1 MHGLETGII
10 PLRDEIAYAE
20 TRDPPS
26 QDPRDHIEQAIRH
39 DNSQEIK
46 RTLRC
51 QQRQRRVAP
60 EVVRH

>member
-20 TRDPPS
+20 TRGPPS

-39 DNSQEIK
+39 DNSQEK
-46 RTLRC
+46 EHFDASKDNA
-51 QQRQRRVAP
+51 V
-60 EVVRH
+60 